1 MLRQPATQSRLR
13 RNLCPRKLRN
23 TTKRQQNTPRMLLDT
38 TQKRPNTTTPAVTR
52 RRPTMRIQHMG
63 MPLMLDITPKRPRGR
78 TRRSTARSNVNLP
91 WRRRRSWG
99 YHDKNGR
106 PSGEEGD
113 RLCRSRM
120 EGDVQSG
127 FDDAIMDAKS
137 CRVAKPSIFKTVT
150 NRSFAQPRSDIFA
163 KMRYAIYL
171 VHRLIRALGTC
182 SRTAQNMDRS
192 RTCSIGSSVYIEESR
207 RVTRCPSNT
216 PHTTA
221 STDNKR
227 PALNGRS
234 PPRAMCALILVR

>member
-91 WRRRRSWG
+91 WQRRRSWG
-99 YHDKNGR
+99 HHDKNGR

-171 VHRLIRALGTC
+171 VHRLIRALGRAAEQRRIWTGRARVLSGLRC
-182 SRTAQNMDRS
+182 TLKSRAGSPAAPQTRLTPPPARTTSGRRSTAAPRHA
-192 RTCSIGSSVYIEESR
+192 
-207 RVTRCPSNT
+207 RCV
-216 PHTTA
+216 
-221 STDNKR
+221 
-227 PALNGRS
+227 L
-234 PPRAMCALILVR
+234 